1 MASFVCVYLEDSVVD
16 SSVLAAVELSV
27 ALSFVELSDSA
38 VELAFVSDSDSAV
51 ELSFAASM

>member
-1 MASFVCVYLEDSVVD
+1 MLCFPQSFRSYLEDSVVD

-27 ALSFVELSDSA
+27 ALSFVEL
-38 VELAFVSDSDSAV
+38 AFVSDSDSAV